1 MRPNGGR
8 GALIA
13 AALCALVY
21 GSATLDAQEPVVSAG
36 GNLVEGQ
43 VLNETLSAR
52 RTLEVFRRPEREFLF
67 PMFWKE
73 PVPAGHVDRGEAV
86 LVIGVGET
94 YLWRDRLVWL
104 HLQRISGVSTET
116 FWFRIGPQEW
126 ASSAVWQ
133 DWDKAPPDGEDIT
146 QGATQ
151 PSSENPSQE
160 PS

>member
-1 MRPNGGR
+1 M
-8 GALIA
+8 
-13 AALCALVY
+13 
-21 GSATLDAQEPVVSAG
+21 
-36 GNLVEGQ
+36 
-43 VLNETLSAR
+43 LNETLSAR

-116 FWFRIGPQEW
+116 FWFRIGPQAW

-133 DWDKAPPDGEDIT
+133 DWDKVPADDPQPDGENLT
-146 QGATQ
+146 QSATRH
-151 PSSENPSQE
+151 STADRSEE

>member
-86 LVIGVGET
+86 LVIGVGE
-94 YLWRDRLVWL
+94 LRDPLIL
-104 HLQRISGVSTET
+104 SY
-116 FWFRIGPQEW
+116 
-126 ASSAVWQ
+126 
-133 DWDKAPPDGEDIT
+133 
-146 QGATQ
+146 
-151 PSSENPSQE
+151 E
-160 PS
+160 PSKMNPFLNKRFALDNLKGGAL